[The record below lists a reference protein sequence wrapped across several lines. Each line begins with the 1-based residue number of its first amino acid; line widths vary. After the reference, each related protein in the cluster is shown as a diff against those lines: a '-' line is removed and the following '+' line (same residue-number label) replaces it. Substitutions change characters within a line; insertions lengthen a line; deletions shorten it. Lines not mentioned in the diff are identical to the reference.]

1 MFRCKDRSEGTE
13 RATQQKAEISRCA
26 PGALGLDHPLAR
38 EERLRDEESGDED
51 PSIASLRKRTGIRDD
66 EEAGEELHR
75 EGYRECL
82 HFVSF
87 LLAEYQSGGLPISPG
102 LHHAELPRLT
112 RSRALCFFPQLLQL
126 RL

>member
-1 MFRCKDRSEGTE
+1 MK
-13 RATQQKAEISRCA
+13 KA
-26 PGALGLDHPLAR
+26 
-38 EERLRDEESGDED
+38 GDES
-51 PSIASLRKRTGIRDD
+51 PPTASLRKHAGVRDD

-87 LLAEYQSGGLPISPG
+87 FLAEYQSGGLPISPG

-112 RSRALCFFPQLLQL
+112 RSRALCFFPQLLQI